1 VANASREDLQKL
13 LMDSLKKLKTRD
25 KRIAEMTAAS
35 EKAAAEHAQ
44 SAELAESSPD
54 KNTAQE
60 LQVSS
65 SSSLPFVMLNVQ
77 VVSQDGL
84 PHTVANDSAG
94 IHGRTS

>member
-1 VANASREDLQKL
+1 MANASREDLQKL

-60 LQVSS
+60 LQVSCS
-65 SSSLPFVMLNVQ
+65 SSFPFVCAVKCPIC
-77 VVSQDGL
+77 VSRWASSYCSQ
-84 PHTVANDSAG
+84 
-94 IHGRTS
+94 